1 MKTRPRLVQVAHQSQ
16 QFENS
21 STSFHPQPYSIKTM
35 SFSNASTGDKAA
47 DPYKQANKDEADVR
61 TKVQDLG
68 NFITSCKYGMMTTKS
83 AGSGGRLVSRC
94 MALAATENNGV
105 DLIFHTNTESGKTD
119 DVAGDPDVNMSFLN
133 AKGEWASVSG
143 RASIITD
150 RDVVKKYYSP
160 ALKAWLG
167 DLGDGVHDASENDP
181 RIGIVRLDAE
191 TATYALS
198 SKGQIM
204 QAVEVAQS
212 ALRGKP
218 AEVNRL
224 RHVSEAE
231 FKAWRAHQ
239 E

>member
-1 MKTRPRLVQVAHQSQ
+1 
-16 QFENS
+16 
-21 STSFHPQPYSIKTM
+21 M
-35 SFSNASTGDKAA
+35 SFSNTSTGDKPA
-47 DPYKQANKDEADVR
+47 DPYKQANQEDSDVR
-61 TKVQDLG
+61 TKIEDLG

-83 AGSGGRLVSRC
+83 AKSGRLVSRC

-119 DVAGDPDVNMSFLN
+119 DVASDPEVNMSFLN
-133 AKGEWASVSG
+133 AKGEWASIAG
-143 RASIITD
+143 HASIITD
-150 RDVVKKYYSP
+150 REAVKKYYSP
-160 ALKAWLG
+160 TLKAWIG

-204 QAVEVAQS
+204 QAVEIAQS

-218 AEVNRL
+218 AEVNKL

-239 E
+239 K